1 MSEAV
6 RENIELI
13 EHDLTVTFSTLIDE
27 MNEYLSEDDIININR
42 SSRKDQAHL
51 FAEIIEDYDDK
62 TFLTVLNV
70 LNKTSFGH
78 ISTALKKSYE
88 RFLPT
93 QLSNTLCSICR
104 IQSDINIKSL
114 RCGLIKEGFLP
125 KGLRKDINNCQASRG
140 HQNALWQELFHHLKM
155 LQPKQEIA
163 KQFINILKNT
173 KHGSVFSCLPM
184 NGLSNYNC
192 TCDKMSSIETDSFG
206 GTSSLTAGDESNTSS
221 REIRPAPYWYKDA
234 VHSSSSDSRSKP
246 TKTRSKKKPVIYYN
260 DTMYFKL
267 AILTKKS
274 ICFSYLV
281 YEYHFFNIISAISF
295 SECKES

>member
-13 EHDLTVTFSTLIDE
+13 EHDLTVTFSNLIDE
-27 MNEYLSEDDIININR
+27 MNEYLSEEDIININR